1 MLGFLWLSCVDGGTD
16 RDLGETGGVALDD
29 LPPGALI
36 LDHARLVD
44 ATGVREGALVLDGE
58 WIHSVVAAGQD
69 WPETATV
76 RDLEGRSVLPGLID
90 SHVHLSLSG
99 ASWWVAAD
107 VEESLKANLAWGV
120 LGVVDV
126 GGPFWTLELSERV
139 SSGEL
144 VGPKVAATGPFLTVP
159 GGHPCETVNDAERC
173 WFVDGDAAERIQTLR
188 EAGAVAAKLAYA
200 QVADWP
206 APRLDLSD
214 VAAIAGAGLPAMAH
228 VASAEDA
235 ADVHAA
241 GVRLLAHV
249 PFDSDLTVEQAAL
262 PFDAI
267 HSTLSAFSSLD
278 DVMRQ
283 GADLDDPAFAQVP
296 EAVLEAWQFAQ
307 GHPENWGAAYLA
319 ANAVWLQTL
328 QGNLVALR
336 EAGATVLAGSD
347 AGYHFVAHG
356 FGLHR
361 ELEGLVA
368 AGWTNLEAIAAA
380 TLLPALQWGW
390 SEHGLVAPDYRAD
403 LLVVGGRPDEEI
415 TATQAVHAILLDGE
429 WHTRDSLAL
438 R

>member
-1 MLGFLWLSCVDGGTD
+1 MLGFLWLACVGCGS
-16 RDLGETGGVALDD
+16 ALDD

-44 ATGVREGALVLDGE
+44 ATGVREGALVLEGE
-58 WIHSVVAAGQD
+58 RIHSVVDAGQD
-69 WPETATV
+69 WPSTVTV

-99 ASWWVAAD
+99 AAWWVAAD
-107 VEESLKANLAWGV
+107 VEESLRANLAWGV

-126 GGPFWTLELSERV
+126 GGPLWTLELSERIG
-139 SSGEL
+139 SGEL
-144 VGPKVAATGPFLTVP
+144 LGPKVAATGPFLTVP
-159 GGHPCETVNDAERC
+159 GGHPCETVSDAERC
-173 WFVDGDAAERIQTLR
+173 WTVEGDAAERIEALR

-214 VAAIAGAGLPAMAH
+214 VAAIAGAGLPAIAH

-241 GVRLLAHV
+241 GVRILAHV
-249 PFDSDLTVEQAAL
+249 PFDSDLTAEQAAL
-262 PFDAI
+262 PFEAI
-267 HSTLSAFSSLD
+267 HSTISAFSSME

-283 GADLDDPAFAQVP
+283 GANLDGPAFSQVP
-296 EAVLEAWQFAQ
+296 EGVLEAWQYAQ
-307 GHPENWGAAYLA
+307 EHPENWGADYLA
-319 ANAVWLQTL
+319 ANAAWLQTL
-328 QGNLVALR
+328 QGNLVALKA
-336 EAGATVLAGSD
+336 AGATVLAGSD

-356 FGLHR
+356 FGLHQ

-368 AGWTNLEAIAAA
+368 AGWSNIEAISAA

-390 SEHGLVAPDYRAD
+390 TEHGLVAPDYRAD
-403 LLVVGGRPDEEI
+403 LVVVDGRPDEEI
-415 TATQAVHAILLDGE
+415 QDTQSVHATLRDGE
-429 WHTRDSLAL
+429 WHTPDSLSV